1 MSTEDPRVRAIL
13 NKRTQI
19 ARAHTNEV
27 IEAVK
32 SDAMVRSGPDS
43 RPPVDLRSIENTVVL
58 ERVNEIGNSLVSVE
72 KELHTLSTIF
82 KVVLGVGVVGLLGV
96 LWGVLRMAGRI

>member
-1 MSTEDPRVRAIL
+1 MSVEDPRIRAIL
-13 NKRTQI
+13 NKRTPI

-27 IEAVK
+27 IGAVK
-32 SDAMVRSGPDS
+32 SDAVVRSGPDS
-43 RPPVDLRSIENTVVL
+43 RPPVDRGSIENTVVL
-58 ERVNEIGNSLVSVE
+58 ERVKEIGNGLLSVE

-82 KVVLGVGVVGLLGV
+82 KVVLAVGVVGLLGV

>member
-1 MSTEDPRVRAIL
+1 
-13 NKRTQI
+13 
-19 ARAHTNEV
+19 
-27 IEAVK
+27 
-32 SDAMVRSGPDS
+32 
-43 RPPVDLRSIENTVVL
+43 VL

>member
-43 RPPVDLRSIENTVVL
+43 RPPVDLRSIENTMVL
-58 ERVNEIGNSLVSVE
+58 ERVNEISNSLVSVE

-82 KVVLGVGVVGLLGV
+82 KVVLGVGVLGV
-96 LWGVLRMAGRI
+96 LLVVGVILRLSRYI